1 MTESSSTGMNSSR
14 PYLMRAMYEWI
25 VDNDLTPYLLVNAGE
40 PGVEVPVEHV
50 NNGKIILNVD
60 PSAVQ
65 DLDMSG
71 TDVSFSARF
80 SGKPTQIYVPVSAAL
95 AIYARENG
103 RGMVFND
110 DDESPPDPVGGKGKP
125 NTPNLRIVK

>member
-1 MTESSSTGMNSSR
+1 MTEISSTTMNSSR

-40 PGVEVPVEHV
+40 PDVQVPAEHV
-50 NNGKIILNVD
+50 NNGKIILNMD
-60 PSAVQ
+60 PNAVQ
-65 DLDMSG
+65 DMDMSG
-71 TDVSFSARF
+71 SEISFNARF
-80 SGKPTQIYVPVSAAL
+80 SGKPTQIFVPVSAAL

-110 DDESPPDPVGGKGKP
+110 DDLPDPDDGKGKP
-125 NTPNLRIVK
+125 GAPKLSIVK

>member
-1 MTESSSTGMNSSR
+1 MTVSSTKGMNSSR

-25 VDNDLTPYLLVNAGE
+25 VDNNLTPYLLVSAGE
-40 PGVEVPVEHV
+40 PDVQVPVEHV

-60 PSAVQ
+60 PNAVQ
-65 DLDMSG
+65 DMDMSG
-71 TDVSFSARF
+71 TEISFSARF
-80 SGKPTQIYVPVSAAL
+80 SGKPTQVRTPISAVL

-110 DDESPPDPVGGKGKP
+110 DDESPPDPTEEGDKP
-125 NTPNLRIVK
+125 AMPSLRIVK